1 MPNDPPRPESAVSFK
16 LGRWAE
22 ARATGWGVA
31 ALVALCAL
39 LAAVVLMGGFVP
51 R

>member
-1 MPNDPPRPESAVSFK
+1 MPNDPPRSESAVSFK

-31 ALVALCAL
+31 ALVVLCTL
-39 LAAVVLMGGFVP
+39 LAAVVLIRGGLAY
-51 R
+51 

>member
-1 MPNDPPRPESAVSFK
+1 MPIKPSRPESALSFK

-22 ARATGWGVA
+22 AHATGWGVA

-39 LAAVVLMGGFVP
+39 LAAVVLVLGP
-51 R
+51 TSL

>member
-1 MPNDPPRPESAVSFK
+1 MRNDQSRSESAVSFK

-39 LAAVVLMGGFVP
+39 LAAVVVMGGALP